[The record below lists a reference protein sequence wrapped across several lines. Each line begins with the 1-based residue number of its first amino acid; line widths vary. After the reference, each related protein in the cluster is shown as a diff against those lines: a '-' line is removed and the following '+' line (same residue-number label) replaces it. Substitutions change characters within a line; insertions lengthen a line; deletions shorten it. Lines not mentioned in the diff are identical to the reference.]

1 MVSRSLNSSGRS
13 NELDDD
19 ADRATTDGVGT
30 DGRGTETDGVTIY
43 SGGSSTGSFLIFL
56 LVSTSTPENTIK
68 KTNEQD
74 NLLHLGLHG
83 WIKGFNHSITTIL
96 C

>member
-30 DGRGTETDGVTIY
+30 DGVGTDGRGTETDGVTIH
-43 SGGSSTGSFLIFL
+43 SGGSSTGRFLIFL
-56 LVSTSTPENTIK
+56 LVSTSTPEC
-68 KTNEQD
+68 D
-74 NLLHLGLHG
+74 
-83 WIKGFNHSITTIL
+83 
-96 C
+96 